1 MATFMPPVFGLI
13 ANHVSLKLMPVYL
26 AFFFIL
32 LLVMI
37 SKTEK
42 LCHNK

>member
-1 MATFMPPVFGLI
+1 MPTVFGLI
-13 ANHVSLKLMPVYL
+13 ANHVSLKLIPIYL

-32 LLVMI
+32 LLVMM

>member
-1 MATFMPPVFGLI
+1 MPPVFGLI
-13 ANHVSLKLMPVYL
+13 ANHASLKPMPVYL
-26 AFFFIL
+26 AFFFIR
-32 LLVMI
+32 LLVMM

>member
-1 MATFMPPVFGLI
+1 MPPVFGLI
-13 ANHVSLKLMPVYL
+13 ANQGSLKLMPVYL

-32 LLVMI
+32 LLVMM
-37 SKTEK
+37 SKTGK

>member
-1 MATFMPPVFGLI
+1 MPPVFGLI
-13 ANHVSLKLMPVYL
+13 ANHASLKLMPVYL

-32 LLVMI
+32 LLVMM